1 MARHNIIG
9 AEGEL
14 LAKVYLEDKDYEI
27 LDQNW
32 TFKKAEIDLIAYK
45 DSRLI
50 FVEVKTRTQRKNNF
64 AEPED
69 FVSQEKR
76 RLMAL
81 AAEEYIH
88 LMDHQYEVRF
98 DIISILFDT
107 FGKPEIKHIED
118 AFWP

>member
-1 MARHNIIG
+1 MARHNIFG
-9 AEGEL
+9 SEGEL
-14 LAKVYLEDKDYEI
+14 LAKAYLEEKDYEI

-45 DSRLI
+45 DSRII
-50 FVEVKTRTQRKNNF
+50 FVEVKTRKNSNF

-88 LMDHQYEVRF
+88 LMNHQYEVRF

-107 FGKPEIKHIED
+107 FGNPVIKHIED

>member
-1 MARHNIIG
+1 MARHNVFG
-9 AEGEL
+9 TEGEL
-14 LAKVYLEDKDYEI
+14 LAKTYLEGKDYEI

-32 TFKKAEIDLIAYK
+32 IFKKAEIDLIAYK
-45 DSRLI
+45 NSMLI
-50 FVEVKTRTQRKNNF
+50 FVEVKTRSKRSF

-107 FGKPEIKHIED
+107 SGKPVIRHIED